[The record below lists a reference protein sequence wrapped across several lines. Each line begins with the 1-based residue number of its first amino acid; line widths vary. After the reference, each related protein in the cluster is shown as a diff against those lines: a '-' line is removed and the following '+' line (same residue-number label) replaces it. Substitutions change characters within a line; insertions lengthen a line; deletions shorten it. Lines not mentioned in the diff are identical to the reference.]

1 MFPLKTG
8 TIKARSKMDYRKW
21 AIAAYLKGIS
31 SMNLHREP
39 NITQKSARYLLHC
52 LYKAYEAGSFN
63 FQGPVE
69 VDESYFGG
77 KESNKHTNKKLNAG
91 WSTAGK
97 TAVVGSMKDR
107 ETNQIKMKV
116 IPDTTSKTLQNF
128 VQDNTAED
136 AMIYTDDHTSYT
148 CLPKHD
154 TVKHSVGEYVKGPAH
169 INGVESFWAILK
181 RGCHGVYHQM
191 SKQHLHRYVS
201 EFSGRHNTQEL
212 DTEEQMGRLIANGR
226 GKKLRYQDLIGS
238 L

>member
-8 TIKARSKMDYRKW
+8 TIMARPKMDYRKW
-21 AIAAYLKGIS
+21 AIAAYLIVTNLKGIS

-116 IPDTTSKTLQNF
+116 IPDTIQRPCRTLCRITRLKTQ
-128 VQDNTAED
+128 
-136 AMIYTDDHTSYT
+136 
-148 CLPKHD
+148 
-154 TVKHSVGEYVKGPAH
+154 
-169 INGVESFWAILK
+169 
-181 RGCHGVYHQM
+181 
-191 SKQHLHRYVS
+191 
-201 EFSGRHNTQEL
+201 
-212 DTEEQMGRLIANGR
+212 
-226 GKKLRYQDLIGS
+226 
-238 L
+238 